1 MDEIKSQ
8 LNNIEKLIINL
19 DKKVDEMN
27 MKLQKVDSSCNKMD
41 EHIIFIEDTY
51 NILKTPLNYVKRSVD
66 RLIGNNQNVELPSIK
81 DKGMDKEIDKDK

>member
-27 MKLQKVDSSCNKMD
+27 VKLQKVDSSCNKMD
-41 EHIIFIEDTY
+41 EHIVFIEDTY
-51 NILKTPLNYVKRSVD
+51 TVLKTPLNYIKRSVD
-66 RLIGNNQNVELPSIK
+66 RLIGNNQNTDLPSIK
-81 DKGMDKEIDKDK
+81 DKEVGVEIDKDK

>member
-8 LNNIEKLIINL
+8 LNNIEKLLINL
-19 DKKVDEMN
+19 DKKVDDMN
-27 MKLQKVDSSCNKMD
+27 IKLQKVDSSCNKMD

-81 DKGMDKEIDKDK
+81 DKGVGVEIDKDK

>member
-27 MKLQKVDSSCNKMD
+27 IKLQKVDSSCNKMD

>member
-1 MDEIKSQ
+1 MEEIKNQ
-8 LNNIEKLIINL
+8 LNNIEKLLINL

-27 MKLQKVDSSCNKMD
+27 MKLHKVDSSCNKMD

-51 NILKTPLNYVKRSVD
+51 NILKTLLNYFKKNVD

-81 DKGMDKEIDKDK
+81 DKGVGVEIDKDK